1 MKLRNLLLISLAA
14 AGFALSGCNVAN
26 DTTAHQKSTFWGL
39 YTYEPGCYSPTS
51 NYSINART
59 EDVAGMELPSGDRVS
74 FLWGLVSVED
84 Y

>member
-39 YTYEPGCYSPTS
+39 YTYEPGSYTPTCDI
-51 NYSINART
+51 SINART
-59 EDVAGMELPSGDRVS
+59 EDITGMGLPSGGRVTI
-74 FLWGLVSVED
+74 LWGLVSVRA